1 MGGVSAC
8 EDDATAVETRAICDA
23 VVCEYIG
30 VLVGGCVPLR
40 VCLLASCAAAARH
53 VDPQAKVMVLRRREE
68 RREGM
73 EVRGGVVARRCPHF
87 PWMQLTPRLYG
98 SLAAQCL
105 TALRSHE
112 ARAGGRR
119 AGGRPRM

>member
-40 VCLLASCAAAARH
+40 VCLPASCAAAARH

-68 RREGM
+68 RRE
-73 EVRGGVVARRCPHF
+73 EWWKCEGGWLPVAAHTF
-87 PWMQLTPRLYG
+87 PG
-98 SLAAQCL
+98 CS
-105 TALRSHE
+105 
-112 ARAGGRR
+112 
-119 AGGRPRM
+119 